1 MPGVVCERDEVDRA
15 NGLVT
20 RPEGQ
25 EGQYLVVPFGQ
36 DEGGQE
42 IKDCTQQQVLDSSVG
57 RRLAITC
64 CLDIRKLP

>member
-42 IKDCTQQQVLDSSVG
+42 IKVLDSSVG